1 MKLIGNMQENLFLD
15 YYFCMLRNH
24 WISFVMND
32 KGNEKWKIESHR
44 RGKRVK
50 EGESWNTT
58 FMQFSFCFIC
68 TAWSICRASLNS
80 FSLRQSEVSSSTLW
94 LQVKSKKVF
103 PGKPYPPCHKKQDN
117 TKRRYRLSYNMPI
130 SFNHSILLRKLP
142 CRKIINISNRELI
155 WPSI

>member
-1 MKLIGNMQENLFLD
+1 MLNLSVILVHDYQCQQITKERWNRKIGGL
-15 YYFCMLRNH
+15 
-24 WISFVMND
+24 
-32 KGNEKWKIESHR
+32 GGPR